1 MTWNVYCYDLNSNKI
16 MTYNIFRHGR
26 FREDVTND
34 LKECNNK
41 DEFAKRLKSNLHYYF
56 WSKCEWEILIKGW
69 LSNWLSNESGELK
82 ADVYD
87 QVMLNWDIFPNYVW
101 SFK

>member
-41 DEFAKRLKSNLHYYF
+41 DEFAIYS
-56 WSKCEWEILIKGW
+56 LIMCGV
-69 LSNWLSNESGELK
+69 SNEN
-82 ADVYD
+82 DD
-87 QVMLNWDIFPNYVW
+87 
-101 SFK
+101 

>member
-16 MTYNIFRHGR
+16 MTYNIFCHGI
-26 FREDVTND
+26 FRENVTND

-56 WSKCEWEILIKGW
+56 WSKCEWEIFIKGW

-87 QVMLNWDIFPNYVW
+87 QVMLNWDIFLNYVW